1 MWINKNG
8 KFNENLGING
18 IRIKDVKNNQ
28 KKIILR
34 HNALKDNPSAAS
46 SENASSLPVMS
57 RPNAPDCIS
66 ESNKDEHKNYSSSIS
81 NQATQNVQP
90 ESIEP
95 SLYETEINNI
105 DLGLEIAKLSQ
116 HIEELYIKFNL
127 ILAAIAKLE
136 FSIDELEQYGR
147 NNCLILHGLHNF
159 PNVHSNY
166 DKFLLKVITT
176 LNLHLNLS
184 LDINCVDIAHP
195 LPTARNGNT
204 PIIIKF
210 LRRSTRNQVFKR
222 KRLFSRTGLAVTES
236 LTKRR
241 LSLLNEA
248 KSLLGDKNVRT
259 YKGTVFT
266 NINSKHEKIVSQ
278 EALYNLV
285 TELGD

>member
-1 MWINKNG
+1 MKTLVSM
-8 KFNENLGING
+8 ESEL
-18 IRIKDVKNNQ
+18 KDVKNNQ

-34 HNALKDNPSAAS
+34 HNALKDNPSAAI
-46 SENASSLPVMS
+46 SENASSLLLMPVMS
-57 RPNAPDCIS
+57 RPNAPDGIS
-66 ESNKDEHKNYSSSIS
+66 ESNKDDPKNCSSSTS
-81 NQATQNVQP
+81 NQATKNLQAEN
-90 ESIEP
+90 IEP
-95 SLYETEINNI
+95 SLYETEINKM
-105 DLGLEIAKLSQ
+105 DLGFKIAKLSQ

-136 FSIDELEQYGR
+136 ISIDELEQYGR
-147 NNCLILHGLHNF
+147 NNCLILHGLYNF
-159 PNVHSNY
+159 PITHSNY
-166 DKFLLKVITT
+166 DEFLLKVITT
-176 LNLHLNLS
+176 LNLHLTLS

-204 PIIIKF
+204 LIIIKF

-222 KRLFSRTGLAVTES
+222 KGLFSRTGLAVTES

-248 KSLLGDKNVRT
+248 KSLLGDKNVWT
-259 YKGTVFT
+259 YKGTVLT
-266 NINSKHEKIVSQ
+266 NINSKREKIVSQ

>member
-1 MWINKNG
+1 M
-8 KFNENLGING
+8 ENLMKTLVSMESEL
-18 IRIKDVKNNQ
+18 KDVKNNQ

-57 RPNAPDCIS
+57 TGRPNAPDGIS
-66 ESNKDEHKNYSSSIS
+66 KSNKDEHKNYSLSTS

-95 SLYETEINNI
+95 SLYETEINKI

-159 PNVHSNY
+159 PNAHSNY
-166 DKFLLKVITT
+166 DEFLLKVITT

-248 KSLLGDKNVRT
+248 KSLLGDKNVWT

>member
-1 MWINKNG
+1 M
-8 KFNENLGING
+8 ENLMKTLVSMESEL
-18 IRIKDVKNNQ
+18 KDVKNNQ

-57 RPNAPDCIS
+57 RPNAPDGIS
-66 ESNKDEHKNYSSSIS
+66 KSNKDEHKNYSSSTS

-95 SLYETEINNI
+95 SLYETEINKI

-159 PNVHSNY
+159 PNAHSNY
-166 DKFLLKVITT
+166 DEFLLKVITT

-248 KSLLGDKNVRT
+248 KSLLGDKNVWT

>member
-1 MWINKNG
+1 M
-8 KFNENLGING
+8 ENLMKTLVSMESEL
-18 IRIKDVKNNQ
+18 KDVKNNQ

-46 SENASSLPVMS
+46 SENASSLLLRPVMS
-57 RPNAPDCIS
+57 RPNAPDGIS
-66 ESNKDEHKNYSSSIS
+66 ESNNDEHKNYSSSTS
-81 NQATQNVQP
+81 NQASQKVQP
-90 ESIEP
+90 ESIKP
-95 SLYETEINNI
+95 SLYETEMNKI

-159 PNVHSNY
+159 PNAHSNY

-248 KSLLGDKNVRT
+248 KSLLGDKNVWT

>member
-1 MWINKNG
+1 MKTLVSM
-8 KFNENLGING
+8 ESEL
-18 IRIKDVKNNQ
+18 KDVKNNQ

-46 SENASSLPVMS
+46 SENARSLLQRPVMS
-57 RPNAPDCIS
+57 RPIVSDGIS
-66 ESNKDEHKNYSSSIS
+66 ESNKDDHKNYSSSTS
-81 NQATQNVQP
+81 NHATQNLQP
-90 ESIEP
+90 ENIEP
-95 SLYETEINNI
+95 SLYETEINKM
-105 DLGLEIAKLSQ
+105 DLELEIAKLSQ

-127 ILAAIAKLE
+127 ILAALAKLE

-159 PNVHSNY
+159 PYAHSNY
-166 DKFLLKVITT
+166 DEFLLKVITT

-195 LPTARNGNT
+195 LPRARNGNT
-204 PIIIKF
+204 PIKIKF
-210 LRRSTRNQVFKR
+210 LRKSTRNQVFKR

-241 LSLLNEA
+241 LSLLNVA
-248 KSLLGDKNVRT
+248 KSLLGDKNVWT

>member
-1 MWINKNG
+1 M
-8 KFNENLGING
+8 ESEL
-18 IRIKDVKNNQ
+18 KDVKNNQ

-46 SENASSLPVMS
+46 SENASSLLLRPVMS
-57 RPNAPDCIS
+57 MPNAPGGIS
-66 ESNKDEHKNYSSSIS
+66 ESNKDEHKNYSSSTS

-95 SLYETEINNI
+95 SLYETEINKI

-116 HIEELYIKFNL
+116 HRKELYIKFNL

-147 NNCLILHGLHNF
+147 NNCPILHGLHNF
-159 PNVHSNY
+159 PNAHSNY
-166 DKFLLKVITT
+166 DEFSLKVITT

-248 KSLLGDKNVRT
+248 KSLLGDKNVWT

>member
-1 MWINKNG
+1 MKTLVSM
-8 KFNENLGING
+8 ESEL
-18 IRIKDVKNNQ
+18 KDVKNNQ

-34 HNALKDNPSAAS
+34 HNTLKDNPSAAS

-57 RPNAPDCIS
+57 RPNAPDGIS
-66 ESNKDEHKNYSSSIS
+66 KSNEDEHKNYSSSTS

-95 SLYETEINNI
+95 SLYETEINKI

-159 PNVHSNY
+159 PNAHSNY
-166 DKFLLKVITT
+166 DEFLLKVITT

-204 PIIIKF
+204 SIIIKF

-248 KSLLGDKNVRT
+248 KSLLGDKNVWT

>member
-1 MWINKNG
+1 M
-8 KFNENLGING
+8 ENLMKTLVSMESEL
-18 IRIKDVKNNQ
+18 KDVKNNQ

-46 SENASSLPVMS
+46 SENTSSLLLRPVMS
-57 RPNAPDCIS
+57 RPNAPDGIS
-66 ESNKDEHKNYSSSIS
+66 ESNKDEHKNHSSTTS

-95 SLYETEINNI
+95 SLYETEINKI

-159 PNVHSNY
+159 PNAHSNY
-166 DKFLLKVITT
+166 DEFLLKVITT
-176 LNLHLNLS
+176 LNLHLNLN

-248 KSLLGDKNVRT
+248 KSLLGDKNVWT
-259 YKGTVFT
+259 YKGTAFT

>member
-1 MWINKNG
+1 M
-8 KFNENLGING
+8 
-18 IRIKDVKNNQ
+18 
-28 KKIILR
+28 
-34 HNALKDNPSAAS
+34 
-46 SENASSLPVMS
+46 
-57 RPNAPDCIS
+57 
-66 ESNKDEHKNYSSSIS
+66 
-81 NQATQNVQP
+81 
-90 ESIEP
+90 
-95 SLYETEINNI
+95 
-105 DLGLEIAKLSQ
+105 EIAKLSQ

-159 PNVHSNY
+159 LNAHSNY
-166 DKFLLKVITT
+166 DEVLLKVITT

-204 PIIIKF
+204 PSPIRIKF

-222 KRLFSRTGLAVTES
+222 KRLYSRTGLAVTES

-248 KSLLGDKNVRT
+248 KSLLGDKNVWT

>member
-1 MWINKNG
+1 
-8 KFNENLGING
+8 
-18 IRIKDVKNNQ
+18 
-28 KKIILR
+28 
-34 HNALKDNPSAAS
+34 
-46 SENASSLPVMS
+46 MS
-57 RPNAPDCIS
+57 RPNVPDGIS
-66 ESNKDEHKNYSSSIS
+66 ESNKDDHKNYSSSTS

-90 ESIEP
+90 ERIEP
-95 SLYETEINNI
+95 SLHETEINKM

-116 HIEELYIKFNL
+116 HMEELYIKFNL

-159 PNVHSNY
+159 PNAHSNY
-166 DKFLLKVITT
+166 DEFLLKVITT

-184 LDINCVDIAHP
+184 LDIDCVDIAHP

-210 LRRSTRNQVFKR
+210 LRRSTRYQVFKR
-222 KRLFSRTGLAVTES
+222 KRLFLRTGLAVTES

-248 KSLLGDKNVRT
+248 KSLLGDKNVWT

-278 EALYNLV
+278 EALYKLV

>member
-1 MWINKNG
+1 MKTLVSM
-8 KFNENLGING
+8 ESEL
-18 IRIKDVKNNQ
+18 KDVKNNQ

-46 SENASSLPVMS
+46 SENASSLLLRPVMS
-57 RPNAPDCIS
+57 RPNVPNGIS
-66 ESNKDEHKNYSSSIS
+66 ESNKDEHKNYSSSTS
-81 NQATQNVQP
+81 NQATQNLQP
-90 ESIEP
+90 ENIES
-95 SLYETEINNI
+95 SLIQINKI

-136 FSIDELEQYGR
+136 FSIDELEQYGL

-159 PNVHSNY
+159 PNAHSNY
-166 DKFLLKVITT
+166 DKFLLQVITN

-184 LDINCVDIAHP
+184 LDNNCVDIAHP
-195 LPTARNGNT
+195 LPRASNGNT

-210 LRRSTRNQVFKR
+210 LRSTRNQVFKR

-248 KSLLGDKNVRT
+248 KSLLGDKNV
-259 YKGTVFT
+259 
-266 NINSKHEKIVSQ
+266 
-278 EALYNLV
+278 
-285 TELGD
+285 